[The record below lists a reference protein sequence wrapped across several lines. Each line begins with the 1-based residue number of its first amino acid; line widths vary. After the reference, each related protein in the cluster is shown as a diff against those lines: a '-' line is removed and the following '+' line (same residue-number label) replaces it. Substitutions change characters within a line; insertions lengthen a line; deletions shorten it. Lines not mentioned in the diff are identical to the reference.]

1 MKSLPFFTLRERKR
15 IRGEGKESES
25 PKSKSNYSVKCTHT
39 HTHQAGS
46 VSAGVKPIKISSP
59 SLYRQPLLLKARP
72 DARLKQHGAERE
84 KNIDKPQK
92 EGTNK
97 RDTQPHSCRALT

>member
-1 MKSLPFFTLRERKR
+1 M
-15 IRGEGKESES
+15 KESES
-25 PKSKSNYSVKCTHT
+25 LKSKSNYSVKCT

-72 DARLKQHGAERE
+72 DARLKQYGAERE
-84 KNIDKPQK
+84 KY
-92 EGTNK
+92 
-97 RDTQPHSCRALT
+97 